1 MDNGDGNV
9 GYENSNI
16 DGFYM
21 CVSNYMGNKVT
32 SGIFKS
38 EMFLV
43 LPKENGL
50 IMKTGKPLL

>member
-1 MDNGDGNV
+1 MDNSDGNV
-9 GYENSNI
+9 GNI

-21 CVSNYMGNKVT
+21 CVSNYMENKVT

-43 LPKENGL
+43 LPKENG
-50 IMKTGKPLL
+50 